1 MAQYQ
6 LGSNLYGND
15 NGQYYSLQN
24 GSYMGANG
32 QKQYGQV
39 KVYQD
44 SPWNTSQDQINNL
57 YGAQQKQQLG
67 ALKQQQQ
74 TALAGLNQQ
83 QKVSDQGF
91 YAQRNQADV
100 TNAQNVQR
108 MREVMAQ
115 NGLNTS
121 GENITAT
128 AGLNAQRQAA
138 FNDINQKQSDANA
151 QFNQQRASINDPQHA
166 QDIIDQ
172 INAQK
177 SQALLNAWN
186 AYNTRLDQ
194 QHQQYVAQQQF
205 AATQAQNQNQFD
217 AGQSMDKYKTDMAA
231 ALQKALGSTPSQ
243 ADIEAILQA
252 AGFQGSKGGG
262 ESTAGVKGTAAFNA
276 NLAAANK
283 RGVPASDD
291 AALTWL
297 VSHESSFNPNAKNPT
312 SSAYGYA
319 QFLNQTQ
326 RQYEKETGLSYNDP
340 VNQLIMMDQYVK
352 DRYGSAANAV
362 KHWQNN
368 GWY

>member
-24 GSYMGANG
+24 GSYIGANG

-39 KVYQD
+39 KTYQD
-44 SPWNTSQDQINNL
+44 SPWSTSQDQINNL

-74 TALAGLNQQ
+74 TALSGLNQQ

-91 YAQRNQADV
+91 YGQRNQADV
-100 TNAQNVQR
+100 TNAQNVQH

-115 NGLNTS
+115 NGLNMS

-138 FNDINQKQSDANA
+138 FNDINDKQNQANS
-151 QFNQQRASINDPQHA
+151 QFATQRADINNPQHA
-166 QDIIDQ
+166 QDITDQ

-177 SQALLNAWN
+177 SQALLNSWN
-186 AYNTRLDQ
+186 NYMTRLDN

-205 AATQAQNQNQFD
+205 DAGQTQNQNQFD
-217 AGQSMDKYKTDMAA
+217 ATQSMNKYQIDQANA
-231 ALQKALGSTPSQ
+231 YKAG
-243 ADIEAILQA
+243 A
-252 AGFQGSKGGG
+252 AGFNNSSGGG
-262 ESTAGVKGTAAFNA
+262 GGTAAFNT
-276 NLAAANK
+276 NLTEANK
-283 RGVPASDD
+283 QGVPASDN
-291 AALTWL
+291 APLTWL
-297 VSHESSFNPNAKNPT
+297 VQHESGFNPNAKNPKST
-312 SSAYGYA
+312 AYGYG
-319 QFLNQTQ
+319 QFLTSTR

-340 VNQLIMMDQYVK
+340 VGQLVMMDMYVK

-362 KHWQNN
+362 NFWKKN

>member
-24 GSYMGANG
+24 GSYIGANG
-32 QKQYGQV
+32 QKQNGQV

-44 SPWNTSQDQINNL
+44 SPWSTSQNQINGL

-91 YAQRNQADV
+91 YGQRNQADV
-100 TNAQNVQR
+100 TNAQNVQH

-115 NGLNTS
+115 NGLNMS

-138 FNDINQKQSDANA
+138 FNDINQKQADANA
-151 QFNQQRASINDPQHA
+151 QFDQQRSSINDPQHA

-186 AYNTRLDQ
+186 TYMSRLDN
-194 QHQQYVAQQQF
+194 QHQQYVAGQQF
-205 AATQAQNQNQFD
+205 DATQAQNQRQFDASQSQNQNQFD
-217 AGQSMDKYKTDMAA
+217 ATQAFNKYQLDQTNAY
-231 ALQKALGSTPSQ
+231 KAG
-243 ADIEAILQA
+243 A
-252 AGFQGSKGGG
+252 AGFNNGSGGG
-262 ESTAGVKGTAAFNA
+262 GGTAAFNT

-283 RGVPASDD
+283 QGVPAADN

-297 VSHESSFNPNAKNPT
+297 VQHESGFNPNAKNPT
-312 SSAYGYA
+312 STAYGYG
-319 QFLNQTQ
+319 QFLTATR

-340 VNQLIMMDQYVK
+340 VGQLVMMDQYVK

-362 KHWQNN
+362 KFWQKNHW
-368 GWY
+368 Y